1 MEIIFVLIIVGIIY
15 FFGFRGL
22 FISFALLFV
31 FLLYGGVW
39 GVLYVLFVWWLY
51 TKLKTRKRQIA
62 LLATALVLPF
72 GDRIL
77 TNIEGYYYIYNTPKP
92 NDDIE
97 VSYPISLYNKADE
110 LKDID
115 DFIGVKSFDAD
126 MYLIYNYYYKTFSLN
141 GITINKLAF
150 NKNNEIYS
158 FTCDVDENITKNIQ
172 KCNTEKEKIVDK
184 IKYRVER
191 EEEIK
196 KLKSCNLVE
205 DFRNI
210 CKKYEIAKN
219 ADDFEYILEKE
230 INEGFFVRIIDL
242 KMINQNT
249 KELIYIQR
257 EVRGKN
263 GYAFPVPGEYIRT
276 LVRGKEVVFDESQI
290 YNEKLQTIFENAR
303 EIRSIKWRKKAK
315 NTLNFSGVFRIP
327 RV

>member
-1 MEIIFVLIIVGIIY
+1 MEIIFVLIIIIY
-15 FFGFRGL
+15 FFGLRGL

-31 FLLYGGVW
+31 FLLYGQAL

-110 LKDID
+110 LEDID
-115 DFIGVKSFDAD
+115 DFIEVKSFSQSPAVYFDF
-126 MYLIYNYYYKTFSLN
+126 LLN

-150 NKNNEIYS
+150 NKNNQIYS

-230 INEGFFVRIIDL
+230 INEGLFVTIIDL

-249 KELIYIQR
+249 KELIYIKR

-263 GYAFPVPGEYIRT
+263 GYAFPVPGEYIRA

-290 YNEKLQTIFENAR
+290 YNEKLQTIFENIKD
-303 EIRSIKWRKKAK
+303 IRRTS
-315 NTLNFSGVFRIP
+315 S
-327 RV
+327 

>member
-1 MEIIFVLIIVGIIY
+1 M
-15 FFGFRGL
+15 
-22 FISFALLFV
+22 
-31 FLLYGGVW
+31 
-39 GVLYVLFVWWLY
+39 WWLY

-110 LKDID
+110 LKNID
-115 DFIGVKSFDAD
+115 DFIEAKSFSQSPYVYFDF
-126 MYLIYNYYYKTFSLN
+126 LLN

-150 NKNNEIYS
+150 NKNNQIYS

-172 KCNTEKEKIVDK
+172 KCNIEKEKIVDK
-184 IKYRVER
+184 IKYQVKRD
-191 EEEIK
+191 EEIK

-230 INEGFFVRIIDL
+230 INEGLFVRIIDL

-249 KELIYIQR
+249 KELIYIKR

-263 GYAFPVPGEYIRT
+263 GYVFPVPGEYIRA
-276 LVRGKEVVFDESQI
+276 LEWGKEVVFDESQI
-290 YNEKLQTIFENAR
+290 YNEKLQTIFENIKD
-303 EIRSIKWRKKAK
+303 IRRTS
-315 NTLNFSGVFRIP
+315 S
-327 RV
+327 

>member
-1 MEIIFVLIIVGIIY
+1 MEIIFGLIIVGIIY

-110 LKDID
+110 LEDID
-115 DFIGVKSFDAD
+115 DFIEIKSFSQSPAVYFDF
-126 MYLIYNYYYKTFSLN
+126 LLN

-158 FTCDVDENITKNIQ
+158 FACDVDENITKNIQ

-184 IKYRVER
+184 IKYQVKID
-191 EEEIK
+191 EEIK
-196 KLKSCNLVE
+196 RLKSCNLVE

-210 CKKYEIAKN
+210 CKKYEITKN

-230 INEGFFVRIIDL
+230 INEGLFVRIIDL
-242 KMINQNT
+242 KMLNQKT

-263 GYAFPVPGEYIRT
+263 GYAFPVPGEYIRA
-276 LVRGKEVVFDESQI
+276 LEWGKEVVFDESQI
-290 YNEKLQTIFENAR
+290 YNEKLQTIFENIKD
-303 EIRSIKWRKKAK
+303 IRRTRS
-315 NTLNFSGVFRIP
+315 
-327 RV
+327 